1 MNVEPMEPPVSRTS
15 LNSPQDPFSLNG
27 DDDDKERCDLDPIFK
42 AGAEAKLQGRSL
54 HDNPYAVGS
63 QERDEWEAGFNARP
77 ELDMDDDPN
86 APL

>member
-1 MNVEPMEPPVSRTS
+1 MDVEPMEPPVSHPPRDS
-15 LNSPQDPFSLNG
+15 SQDPFSLQG
-27 DDDDKERCDLDPIFK
+27 GSGDKERCDLDPIFK
-42 AGAEAKLQGRSL
+42 AGVEAKLRGRSV

-77 ELDMDDDPN
+77 ELDMDDDPD